1 MLPTHTQLTNLM
13 IVRFTR
19 SLAGFIVMCKHAFM
33 GFEPCSSMLLFVLT
47 SDRDIYVY
55 IFLDLGF
62 RNNPILEAHGYILH
76 TLNLVNRHRHLVL
89 SKKLKG
95 GKG

>member
-1 MLPTHTQLTNLM
+1 
-13 IVRFTR
+13 
-19 SLAGFIVMCKHAFM
+19 MCKHAFM